1 MSLCTLSLYIVYCVQ
16 LYNFFGH
23 LSPQILCPFLIGL
36 FVFLLINY
44 KKSLYILHGNLFD
57 IWSQLFSLI
66 MGALCTFLM
75 VLFEAKGFNFDKARL
90 STFFFLLLLL
100 PFAVVAKKL
109 LSNSHPQRFT
119 SLFSSRNCII

>member
-1 MSLCTLSLYIVYCVQ
+1 MSLSTLSLYIVYCVQ

-23 LSPQILCPFLIGL
+23 LSPQILCPFLTGL

-75 VLFEAKGFNFDKARL
+75 VLFEAKDFNFDKARL
-90 STFFFLLLLL
+90 STFFFFCCFCLLLLL
-100 PFAVVAKKL
+100 L
-109 LSNSHPQRFT
+109 
-119 SLFSSRNCII
+119 RNCCLILTHKDLLLCFLLRIV